1 MRITGVKI
9 ENSLASVGILHVHV
23 FGVFEG
29 QKVDFH
35 QVGVVG
41 NKGLRRQ

>member
-1 MRITGVKI
+1 MRITGMKI
-9 ENSLASVGILHVHV
+9 ENSLASVGILHV